1 MFHEQAK
8 ILSCQWI
15 PILATLTSA
24 GVCCTNSSDI
34 LPKPTCSTWL
44 FLLFQAYKT
53 QKYNIEQGDQE
64 QMVSFNWRRILVFF
78 SKNNFNKL
86 CFCFLNSFLEY
97 TMIHQMPF
105 KWWKTKWNIMI
116 FWSIT
121 PSWLQMI
128 QLGRNAL
135 GRDFMGYSDKSRSWC
150 IASRGA
156 PRLKETNLTHLIGSY
171 INPPK
176 PTDF

>member
-1 MFHEQAK
+1 MNSYSGHVD
-8 ILSCQWI
+8 LSWCALHQQLRYI
-15 PILATLTSA
+15 AQTYMQHLALSTCPSIW
-24 GVCCTNSSDI
+24 NSKVQHWTRGPRANGIVQLAENAS
-34 LPKPTCSTWL
+34 L
-44 FLLFQAYKT
+44 
-53 QKYNIEQGDQE
+53 
-64 QMVSFNWRRILVFF
+64 F
-78 SKNNFNKL
+78 SKYNFNKL

-116 FWSIT
+116 CWSIT